1 MAHCGRVQR
10 PVTAQWPHRFTIS
23 MQIAA
28 LSFIM
33 EYARY
38 YIGNHF
44 RASPL
49 LLALSIIMA
58 IVAVTALGYTIHVE
72 AARALVRCRP
82 NASLTA
88 SCGMVFAL
96 AATLSNHV
104 WEAPRDAASFN
115 QTVPGD
121 SIPAD
126 CRIVDGHSTVHETI
140 IKGEPEPRPVFPGDE
155 VYAGCSNGPGKM
167 IVKVCK
173 AGKEI
178 WLARTLQAIAQGN
191 EAKSD
196 PEMFSNRI
204 LRWFSAAVLC
214 CSAATGLSH
223 YFTGASAILVLN
235 KVVSVLLCAYPY
247 TLGLGIPTCLMSA
260 NANAHAAGI
269 FLRTSPQVERAADAK
284 VIVFDKTG
292 TLTSSTLHAKAI
304 DTAVEWK
311 NPGSGLTGKFIF
323 KGSEFEVAIG
333 NVRHMHAQPDSC
345 LGLSTTTSDSMV
357 YISINHRLAGCMK
370 CASDTIPDASQVV
383 DSLHG
388 RGFQVFMMTGDTMA
402 AALAVANHVG
412 IPPTRVYADLAP
424 PDKVKLINRLQARHG
439 PVIMVGNN
447 INDAPALSTA
457 AFGVVVSHSPTLNN
471 NYDKHGQNLV
481 ATLQEEA
488 DALLLPNGN
497 SRKSQADKLPHST
510 SSPHRSNLQQLDY
523 LIALTHETTR
533 RVRHTLNWSLLYN
546 LLTLPLASGLLVA
559 VAPSSISAYIN
570 LRPWAASV
578 LMSWTPDPVF

>member
-1 MAHCGRVQR
+1 
-10 PVTAQWPHRFTIS
+10 
-23 MQIAA
+23 
-28 LSFIM
+28 
-33 EYARY
+33 
-38 YIGNHF
+38 
-44 RASPL
+44 L
-49 LLALSIIMA
+49 LLL
-58 IVAVTALGYTIHVE
+58 
-72 AARALVRCRP
+72 
-82 NASLTA
+82 
-88 SCGMVFAL
+88 
-96 AATLSNHV
+96 
-104 WEAPRDAASFN
+104 
-115 QTVPGD
+115 VPGD

-260 NANAHAAGI
+260 NGKSNAHAAGI

-304 DTAVEWK
+304 DTAVEWSTSAEQEALCSSHPVSVLLSK
-311 NPGSGLTGKFIF
+311 KAEEQSESAKNSNCLSQNPGSGLTGKFIF

-457 AFGVVVSHSPTLNN
+457 
-471 NYDKHGQNLV
+471 
-481 ATLQEEA
+481 
-488 DALLLPNGN
+488 
-497 SRKSQADKLPHST
+497 
-510 SSPHRSNLQQLDY
+510 
-523 LIALTHETTR
+523 
-533 RVRHTLNWSLLYN
+533 
-546 LLTLPLASGLLVA
+546 
-559 VAPSSISAYIN
+559 
-570 LRPWAASV
+570 
-578 LMSWTPDPVF
+578 

>member
-1 MAHCGRVQR
+1 
-10 PVTAQWPHRFTIS
+10 
-23 MQIAA
+23 
-28 LSFIM
+28 
-33 EYARY
+33 
-38 YIGNHF
+38 
-44 RASPL
+44 
-49 LLALSIIMA
+49 
-58 IVAVTALGYTIHVE
+58 
-72 AARALVRCRP
+72 
-82 NASLTA
+82 
-88 SCGMVFAL
+88 
-96 AATLSNHV
+96 
-104 WEAPRDAASFN
+104 
-115 QTVPGD
+115 
-121 SIPAD
+121 
-126 CRIVDGHSTVHETI
+126 
-140 IKGEPEPRPVFPGDE
+140 
-155 VYAGCSNGPGKM
+155 
-167 IVKVCK
+167 
-173 AGKEI
+173 
-178 WLARTLQAIAQGN
+178 
-191 EAKSD
+191 
-196 PEMFSNRI
+196 
-204 LRWFSAAVLC
+204 
-214 CSAATGLSH
+214 
-223 YFTGASAILVLN
+223 
-235 KVVSVLLCAYPY
+235 
-247 TLGLGIPTCLMSA
+247 
-260 NANAHAAGI
+260 
-269 FLRTSPQVERAADAK
+269 
-284 VIVFDKTG
+284 
-292 TLTSSTLHAKAI
+292 
-304 DTAVEWK
+304 
-311 NPGSGLTGKFIF
+311 
-323 KGSEFEVAIG
+323 
-333 NVRHMHAQPDSC
+333 
-345 LGLSTTTSDSMV
+345 MV

-570 LRPWAASV
+570 LRP
-578 LMSWTPDPVF
+578 